1 MDYKIILTGIG
12 IVIGFV
18 SYASYFRGIFRGQT
32 KPHVFSWLVW
42 TIINWTAFFAQLVKG
57 GGAGSWI
64 TASNAL
70 LCTLVAAIALSRGE
84 KNITRSDWYALF
96 GAMGGIV
103 VWIITRNP
111 LTAVILISIVDCF
124 AIYPTFRKTYLKP
137 YEENLFSWS
146 IDLIKFILQL
156 FALKSFNLT
165 TALFPIVI
173 IVNDA
178 ALTAMIILRRKSII
192 KP

>member
-1 MDYKIILTGIG
+1 M
-12 IVIGFV
+12 
-18 SYASYFRGIFRGQT
+18 
-32 KPHVFSWLVW
+32 
-42 TIINWTAFFAQLVKG
+42 
-57 GGAGSWI
+57 
-64 TASNAL
+64 
-70 LCTLVAAIALSRGE
+70 
-84 KNITRSDWYALF
+84 
-96 GAMGGIV
+96 
-103 VWIITRNP
+103 
-111 LTAVILISIVDCF
+111 ILISIVDCF